1 MSYDKQKLLRF
12 QEAILEDAD
21 EKIAR
26 MNQNVSKY
34 EQRELNNT
42 KQQKLEEIF
51 TYMQNRV
58 RHLKSEFN
66 YKLTKKSLEF
76 KKEILSFRNE
86 LIEKV
91 MKQSENE
98 ILNFVHSDEYKN
110 YLLNKVKQVFDEFNF
125 SNAKIK
131 IRREDL
137 KFKEDILN
145 CGNIS
150 EVLIDDHNKLGGF
163 TAIDPKSNIL
173 VDKTIATILD
183 NQRQHLLK
191 TSGLIVNKDW
201 NEVKEF
207 E

>member
-191 TSGLIVNKDW
+191 TSGLIVNKD
-201 NEVKEF
+201 
-207 E
+207 

>member
-34 EQRELNNT
+34 EQRELNNI

-51 TYMQNRV
+51 TYMQNCV
-58 RHLKSEFN
+58 RHLKSKFN

-86 LIEKV
+86 LIEKI

-98 ILNFVHSDEYKN
+98 ILNFVNSDEYKN
-110 YLLNKVKQVFDEFNF
+110 YLLSKVKQVFDEFNF
-125 SNAKIK
+125 SNAEIK

-145 CGNIS
+145 CGDIS
-150 EVLIDDHNKLGGF
+150 QVSIDDHNKLGGF
-163 TAIDPKSNIL
+163 IAIDLKSNVMI
-173 VDKTIATILD
+173 DKTISTILD
-183 NQRQHLLK
+183 NQRQHFLK
-191 TSGLIVNKDW
+191 TSGLIIKND
-201 NEVKEF
+201 
-207 E
+207 

>member
-76 KKEILSFRNE
+76 KKEILSSRNE

>member
-58 RHLKSEFN
+58 RHLKSKFN

-125 SNAKIK
+125 NNAKIK
-131 IRREDL
+131 IRREDI

-163 TAIDPKSNIL
+163 IAFDPKSNVMI
-173 VDKTIATILD
+173 DKTISTILD
-183 NQRQHLLK
+183 NQRQHFLK
-191 TSGLIVNKDW
+191 TSGLIIKND
-201 NEVKEF
+201 
-207 E
+207 

>member
-98 ILNFVHSDEYKN
+98 ILNFVNSDEYKN
-110 YLLNKVKQVFDEFNF
+110 YLLRKVKQVFDEFNF
-125 SNAKIK
+125 SSAKIK

-145 CGNIS
+145 CGNVS
-150 EVLIDDHNKLGGF
+150 EVLVNDHNKLGGF
-163 TAIDPKSNIL
+163 TAIDPKSNIM

-191 TSGLIVNKDW
+191 TSGLIVNND
-201 NEVKEF
+201 
-207 E
+207 

>member
-34 EQRELNNT
+34 EQRELNNE

-51 TYMQNRV
+51 TYMQNHV
-58 RHLKSEFN
+58 RHLKSEFS

-91 MKQSENE
+91 MQQSENE
-98 ILNFVHSDEYKN
+98 ILNFVNSDKYKD
-110 YLLNKVKQVFDEFNF
+110 YLLGKVKQVFDEFDFNKT
-125 SNAKIK
+125 KIK
-131 IRREDL
+131 LRREDL

-145 CGNIS
+145 FENVS
-150 EVLIDDHNKLGGF
+150 EVLVDDHNKLGGF
-163 TAIDPKSNIL
+163 TLIDTQSGIMI
-173 VDKTIATILD
+173 DKTISTILN
-183 NQRQHLLK
+183 NQRQHFLK
-191 TSGLIVNKDW
+191 TSGLIIEND
-201 NEVKEF
+201 
-207 E
+207 

>member
-34 EQRELNNT
+34 KQRELNNT

-191 TSGLIVNKDW
+191 TSGLIVNKD
-201 NEVKEF
+201 
-207 E
+207 

>member
-58 RHLKSEFN
+58 RHLKSKFN

-110 YLLNKVKQVFDEFNF
+110 YLINKVKQVFDEFNF
-125 SNAKIK
+125 NNAKIK
-131 IRREDL
+131 IRREDI

-163 TAIDPKSNIL
+163 IAFDPKSNVMI
-173 VDKTIATILD
+173 DKTISTILD
-183 NQRQHLLK
+183 NQRQHFLK
-191 TSGLIVNKDW
+191 TSGLIIKND
-201 NEVKEF
+201 
-207 E
+207 

>member
-125 SNAKIK
+125 NNAKIK

-163 TAIDPKSNIL
+163 IAFDPKSNVMI
-173 VDKTIATILD
+173 DKTISTILD
-183 NQRQHLLK
+183 NQRQHFLK
-191 TSGLIVNKDW
+191 TSGLIIKND
-201 NEVKEF
+201 
-207 E
+207 

>member
-76 KKEILSFRNE
+76 KKEILSSRNE

-125 SNAKIK
+125 NNAKIK

-145 CGNIS
+145 CGNVS
-150 EVLIDDHNKLGGF
+150 EILVDDHNKLGGF

-191 TSGLIVNKDW
+191 TSGLIVNKD
-201 NEVKEF
+201 
-207 E
+207 